1 MGGRFALLGY
11 PRLASVAATE
21 LVHLEVN
28 LLAVLAIVY
37 VFSYIPSIPCFHI
50 NMQPLNDDEI
60 CG

>member
-1 MGGRFALLGY
+1 MLGY